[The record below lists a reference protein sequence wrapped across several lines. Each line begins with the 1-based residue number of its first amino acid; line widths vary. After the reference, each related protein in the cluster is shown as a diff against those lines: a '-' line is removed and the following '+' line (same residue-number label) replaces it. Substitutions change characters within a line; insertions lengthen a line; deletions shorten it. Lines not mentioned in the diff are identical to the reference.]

1 MHVHLALKDMIVSS
15 FVKVCH
21 CHRDRISKVW
31 HCHQDKI
38 SKWDIVTKIR
48 SQSETLSPRWNLFII
63 VLNPRL
69 SAASRCR
76 WPFLHCWTKCQERN
90 PLEREMER
98 NPLER
103 EIKRNPLEREMERK
117 PLEREM
123 KIESDHLMISPLQ
136 YSIPWNWQRFGSL
149 RWLRENHNGCFI
161 WIKHVWLE
169 KQYILG
175 KVKTKNYQRQETCKT
190 CSGPSLWWR
199 GPCLCKPY
207 NMRS

>member
-1 MHVHLALKDMIVSS
+1 MCLCLQ
-15 FVKVCH
+15 F
-21 CHRDRISKVW
+21 SK
-31 HCHQDKI
+31 C
-38 SKWDIVTKIR
+38 DIVTMMEPLHHR
-48 SQSETLSPRWNLFII
+48 LESPLVR
-63 VLNPRL
+63 RL
-69 SAASRCR
+69 QVQVAVSALLDKV
-76 WPFLHCWTKCQERN
+76 PGEKT
-90 PLEREMER
+90 PG
-98 NPLER
+98 
-103 EIKRNPLEREMERK
+103 KRNGDWRVNWTTWLSQRK
-117 PLEREM
+117 DWL
-123 KIESDHLMISPLQ
+123 DHLMISPLQ

-169 KQYILG
+169 KQYVLG